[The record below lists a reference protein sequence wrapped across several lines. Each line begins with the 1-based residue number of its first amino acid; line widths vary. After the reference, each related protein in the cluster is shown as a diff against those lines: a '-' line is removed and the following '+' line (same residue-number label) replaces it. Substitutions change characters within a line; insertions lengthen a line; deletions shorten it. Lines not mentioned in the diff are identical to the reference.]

1 MVPGPGPTT
10 PTPPEHE
17 PLQGGRP
24 DAPSAIGWWGVRVSG
39 ASSRPFPAVRHHGRV
54 TDRADLPAP
63 TDPGTAPAGALLT
76 VTGPDRPGVTAALF
90 AALDQV
96 ELEQA
101 GVGPVE
107 VLDVEQVVVH
117 GQLVLG
123 VMVRGGTAE
132 HTGSLADLLGPTAA
146 DVAARTGMQVTVE
159 PTAPTAA
166 PTAAPQERTVRHHVI
181 VLGQPV
187 PPAAVAGAA
196 QAIAGVG
203 GNIEAIRRLSD
214 YPVTSFEL
222 TVSGAGSTELRTA
235 LGTVAAATGT
245 DVAVEQTGLA
255 RRSKRLI
262 VLDVDSTLV
271 RGEVIDELA
280 ARAGRA
286 AEVARIT
293 AAAMNGELDF
303 EESLRARVAVLAG
316 LPVGVLDEVREHL
329 VLTPG
334 ARTLI
339 RTLQR
344 LGFRCG
350 IVSGG
355 FTQITD
361 PLAAELGL
369 DFAAANT
376 LEVAD
381 GRLTGGLVGE
391 VVDRAGKARALARF
405 AGEYG
410 IPLEQTVAVGD
421 GANDLDMLNAAGLG
435 IAFNA
440 KPMVREQA
448 HAALNQPYLDAVLQ
462 VLGFTRDDVLDATP
476 TSS

>member
-1 MVPGPGPTT
+1 VPVRHDDGVPLD
-10 PTPPEHE
+10 PTPPSPEVPE
-17 PLQGGRP
+17 
-24 DAPSAIGWWGVRVSG
+24 
-39 ASSRPFPAVRHHGRV
+39 AV
-54 TDRADLPAP
+54 
-63 TDPGTAPAGALLT
+63 TARALLT
-76 VTGPDRPGVTAALF
+76 VSGADRPGVTARLF
-90 AALDQV
+90 AALSGG
-96 ELEQA
+96 A
-101 GVGPVE
+101 PAVE

-123 VMVRGGTAE
+123 VVVGVLPQDGVPAAGGDAL
-132 HTGSLADLLGPTAA
+132 LAHLGRLATEVAA
-146 DVAARTGMQVTVE
+146 DVGLRVDVE
-159 PTAPTAA
+159 PATAA
-166 PTAAPQERTVRHHVI
+166 PASVAAGRPHHVI
-181 VLGQPV
+181 LLGRPV
-187 PPAAVAGAA
+187 APEAVAGAA
-196 QAIAGVG
+196 QGIAAVG
-203 GNIEAIRRLSD
+203 GNIDAIRRLSD

-222 TVSGAGSTELRTA
+222 TVSGAEATALRTELA
-235 LGTVAAATGT
+235 SVAAATGT
-245 DVAVEQTGLA
+245 DIAVERVGLA
-255 RRSKRLI
+255 RRNKRLI

-303 EESLRARVAVLAG
+303 AESLRARVAVLAG
-316 LPVGVLDEVREHL
+316 LPVEVLDEVREHL

-361 PLAAELGL
+361 PLAESLDL

-376 LEVAD
+376 LEVVD

-391 VVDRAGKARALARF
+391 IVDRPGKARALARF
-405 AGEYG
+405 AAEHG
-410 IPLEQTVAVGD
+410 IPLDQTVAVGD
-421 GANDLDMLNAAGLG
+421 GANDLDMLNTAGLG

-440 KPMVREQA
+440 KPFVREQA
-448 HAALNQPYLDAVLQ
+448 HTALNQPYLDAVLQ
-462 VLGFTRDDVLDATP
+462 VLGFTRDEVLDAT
-476 TSS
+476 

>member
-1 MVPGPGPTT
+1 MALLD
-10 PTPPEHE
+10 PTP
-17 PLQGGRP
+17 RT
-24 DAPSAIGWWGVRVSG
+24 PSA
-39 ASSRPFPAVRHHGRV
+39 P
-54 TDRADLPAP
+54 LPQSP
-63 TDPGTAPAGALLT
+63 RALLT
-76 VTGPDRPGVTAALF
+76 VTGADRPGVTAQLFSAL
-90 AALDQV
+90 AAAGDDV
-96 ELEQA
+96 PALE
-101 GVGPVE
+101 VV
-107 VLDVEQVVVH
+107 DVEQVVVH
-117 GQLVLG
+117 GHLVLG
-123 VMVRGGTAE
+123 VVVAGLPDADGRAREEAVFLARLGRLAAEVAEKTGVR
-132 HTGSLADLLGPTAA
+132 
-146 DVAARTGMQVTVE
+146 VE
-159 PTAPTAA
+159 VESASDGEPEPAPSGR
-166 PTAAPQERTVRHHVI
+166 PHHVI
-181 VLGQPV
+181 VLGRPV
-187 PPAAVAGAA
+187 PPSAVAGVAT
-196 QAIAGVG
+196 AIAGIG
-203 GNIEAIRRLSD
+203 GNIDAIRRLSD
-214 YPVTSFEL
+214 YPVTSFEF
-222 TVSGAGSTELRTA
+222 TVSGAESTVLRTELA
-235 LGTVAAATGT
+235 SVSAATGI
-245 DVAVEQTGLA
+245 DIAVEQVGLA

-303 EESLRARVAVLAG
+303 AESLRARVAVLAG
-316 LPVGVLDEVREHL
+316 LPVEVLDEVRETL

-361 PLAAELGL
+361 PLAERLGL

-376 LEVAD
+376 LEVAG

-391 VVDRAGKARALARF
+391 IVDRAGKARALARF
-405 AGEYG
+405 ADRYG

-440 KPMVREQA
+440 KPVVREQA
-448 HAALNQPYLDAVLQ
+448 HTALNLPYLDAVLQ
-462 VLGFTRDDVLDATP
+462 VLGFTRDEVLEASP
-476 TSS
+476 PARP

>member
-1 MVPGPGPTT
+1 MTDAARPALIDPLLGP
-10 PTPPEHE
+10 
-17 PLQGGRP
+17 
-24 DAPSAIGWWGVRVSG
+24 
-39 ASSRPFPAVRHHGRV
+39 AS
-54 TDRADLPAP
+54 
-63 TDPGTAPAGALLT
+63 AGALLT
-76 VTGPDRPGVTAALF
+76 VTGADRPGVTARLF
-90 AALDQV
+90 AAL
-96 ELEQA
+96 ESAA
-101 GVGPVE
+101 GGPVE
-107 VLDVEQVVVH
+107 VVDVEQVIVH

-123 VMVRGGTAE
+123 VVVRGAAP
-132 HTGSLADLLGPTAA
+132 TGASTLADRLEPIAA
-146 DVAARTGMQVTVE
+146 DVAERTGMQVTVE
-159 PTAPTAA
+159 PTAEAA
-166 PTAAPQERTVRHHVI
+166 VEVVAPSERTVRHQVI
-181 VLGQPV
+181 VLGRPV

-235 LGTVAAATGT
+235 LATVAAKTGT
-245 DVAVEQTGLA
+245 DVAVEQAGLA

-303 EESLRARVAVLAG
+303 EQSLRARVAVLAG
-316 LPVGVLDEVREHL
+316 LPVSVLDEVREHL

-361 PLAAELGL
+361 PLAAALGL

-405 AGEYG
+405 AAEHG

-440 KPMVREQA
+440 KPIVREQA

-462 VLGFTRDDVLDATP
+462 VLGFTRDEVLDAAP
-476 TSS
+476 

>member
-1 MVPGPGPTT
+1 VTA
-10 PTPPEHE
+10 
-17 PLQGGRP
+17 PLQGPAASFRGVGGSGVLLRHDGRVLDP
-24 DAPSAIGWWGVRVSG
+24 TPRLPRTSAALAPQAVLTVSG
-39 ASSRPFPAVRHHGRV
+39 V
-54 TDRADLPAP
+54 
-63 TDPGTAPAGALLT
+63 
-76 VTGPDRPGVTAALF
+76 DRPGVTARLF
-90 AALDQV
+90 AALAD
-96 ELEQA
+96 
-101 GVGPVE
+101 GGPALE

-117 GQLVLG
+117 GHLVLG
-123 VMVRGGTAE
+123 VVVGAPPDGADEGTLLE
-132 HTGSLADLLGPTAA
+132 HLTRLAA
-146 DVAARTGMQVTVE
+146 DVSADTGLSVE
-159 PTAPTAA
+159 VESATGSEPVAA
-166 PTAAPQERTVRHHVI
+166 PAGRPHHVI
-181 VLGQPV
+181 VLGRPV
-187 PPAAVAGAA
+187 PPDAVAGAA
-196 QAIAGVG
+196 HAIAGIG
-203 GNIEAIRRLSD
+203 GNIDAIRRLSD

-222 TVSGAGSTELRTA
+222 TVSGAEATALRTA
-235 LGTVAAATGT
+235 LASVASSTGA
-245 DVAVEQTGLA
+245 DIAVEQAGLA

-303 EESLRARVAVLAG
+303 AESLRARVGVLAG
-316 LPVGVLDEVREHL
+316 LPVEVLDEVREAL

-361 PLAAELGL
+361 PLAEALGL

-376 LEVAD
+376 LEVVD

-391 VVDRAGKARALARF
+391 IVDRPGKARALARF
-405 AGEYG
+405 ADQYG

-421 GANDLDMLNAAGLG
+421 GANDLDMLNTAGLG

-440 KPMVREQA
+440 KPFVREQA
-448 HAALNQPYLDAVLQ
+448 HTALNQPYLDAVLQ
-462 VLGFTRDDVLDATP
+462 VLGFTRDEVLDAVP
-476 TSS
+476 ADASPAG

>member
-1 MVPGPGPTT
+1 MAAVP
-10 PTPPEHE
+10 
-17 PLQGGRP
+17 L
-24 DAPSAIGWWGVRVSG
+24 D
-39 ASSRPFPAVRHHGRV
+39 
-54 TDRADLPAP
+54 PAP
-63 TDPGTAPAGALLT
+63 RTRPQAAPDGPRAVLT
-76 VTGPDRPGVTAALF
+76 VTGADRPGVTARLFGAL
-90 AALDQV
+90 ASGDQG
-96 ELEQA
+96 LP
-101 GVGPVE
+101 PVE
-107 VLDVEQVVVH
+107 VVDVEQVVVH

-123 VMVRGGTAE
+123 VVIGARPADGAVDEAGFLACLGRLATEVARATGLRVAVETASDRGAGSTP
-132 HTGSLADLLGPTAA
+132 TGRP
-146 DVAARTGMQVTVE
+146 
-159 PTAPTAA
+159 
-166 PTAAPQERTVRHHVI
+166 HHVI
-181 VLGQPV
+181 LLGRPV
-187 PPAAVAGAA
+187 PPSAVAGAA
-196 QAIAGVG
+196 TAIAGVG
-203 GNIEAIRRLSD
+203 GNIDAIRRLSD
-214 YPVTSFEL
+214 HPVTSLEL
-222 TVSGAGSTELRTA
+222 TVSGAGATELRTA
-235 LGTVAAATGT
+235 LAAVAAATGA
-245 DVAVEQTGLA
+245 DIAVEQAGLA

-303 EESLRARVAVLAG
+303 AESLRARVSTLAG
-316 LPVGVLDEVREHL
+316 LPVEVLDEVREHL
-329 VLTPG
+329 ELTPG

-355 FTQITD
+355 FSQITD
-361 PLAAELGL
+361 PLAAALGL

-391 VVDRAGKARALARF
+391 IVDRAGKARALARF
-405 AGEYG
+405 AAEHG

-440 KPMVREQA
+440 KPVVREQA
-448 HAALNQPYLDAVLQ
+448 HTALNQPYLDAVLQ
-462 VLGFTRDDVLDATP
+462 VLGFTRDEVMDAL
-476 TSS
+476 

>member
-1 MVPGPGPTT
+1 M
-10 PTPPEHE
+10 
-17 PLQGGRP
+17 
-24 DAPSAIGWWGVRVSG
+24 
-39 ASSRPFPAVRHHGRV
+39 RHHGRV
-54 TDRADLPAP
+54 PLDPTPRPPAVPDARTARAV
-63 TDPGTAPAGALLT
+63 LT
-76 VTGPDRPGVTAALF
+76 VTGADRPGVTARLFSAL
-90 AALDQV
+90 AETADGRPAV
-96 ELEQA
+96 EI
-101 GVGPVE
+101 
-107 VLDVEQVVVH
+107 LDVEQVVVH
-117 GQLVLG
+117 GHLVLG
-123 VMVRGGTAE
+123 VVVGALPVDGGDVGEEAL
-132 HTGSLADLLGPTAA
+132 LAHLGRLAS
-146 DVAARTGMQVTVE
+146 DVARATGISVAVE
-159 PTAPTAA
+159 SATGEADSTDPAGRP
-166 PTAAPQERTVRHHVI
+166 HHVI
-181 VLGQPV
+181 VLGRPV
-187 PPAAVAGAA
+187 PPDAVAGAA
-196 QAIAGVG
+196 RAIAAIG
-203 GNIEAIRRLSD
+203 GNIDAIRRLSD

-222 TVSGAGSTELRTA
+222 TVSGAEATALRTELA
-235 LGTVAAATGT
+235 TVASATGA
-245 DVAVEQTGLA
+245 DIAVEQVGLA

-303 EESLRARVAVLAG
+303 AESLRARVAALAG
-316 LPVGVLDEVREHL
+316 LPVEVLDEVREHL

-361 PLAAELGL
+361 RLAETLGL

-381 GRLTGGLVGE
+381 GKLTGGLVGDI
-391 VVDRAGKARALARF
+391 VDRAGKARALARF
-405 AGEYG
+405 AAEYG

-421 GANDLDMLNAAGLG
+421 GANDLDMLNTAGLG

-440 KPMVREQA
+440 KPFVREQA
-448 HAALNQPYLDAVLQ
+448 HTALNQPYLDAVLQ
-462 VLGFTRDDVLDATP
+462 VLGFTRDEVLDAVP
-476 TSS
+476 

>member
-1 MVPGPGPTT
+1 VRHDDGVPLD
-10 PTPPEHE
+10 PTP
-17 PLQGGRP
+17 RP
-24 DAPSAIGWWGVRVSG
+24 PSATTVPAPRAVLTVSG
-39 ASSRPFPAVRHHGRV
+39 V
-54 TDRADLPAP
+54 
-63 TDPGTAPAGALLT
+63 
-76 VTGPDRPGVTAALF
+76 DRPGVTARLFSAL
-90 AALDQV
+90 AD
-96 ELEQA
+96 
-101 GVGPVE
+101 GVPAVE

-117 GQLVLG
+117 GHLVLG
-123 VMVRGGTAE
+123 VVVGAIAVDGQPPADE
-132 HTGSLADLLGPTAA
+132 GALLARLGRLAA
-146 DVAARTGMQVTVE
+146 DVAAAVGMTVE
-159 PTAPTAA
+159 VESASDAEPVAVPAGR
-166 PTAAPQERTVRHHVI
+166 PHHVI
-181 VLGQPV
+181 VLGRPV
-187 PPAAVAGAA
+187 PPDAVAGAA
-196 QAIAGVG
+196 HAIAGIG
-203 GNIEAIRRLSD
+203 GNIDAIRRLSD

-222 TVSGAGSTELRTA
+222 TVSGAEATALRTA
-235 LGTVAAATGT
+235 LASVATTTGA
-245 DVAVEQTGLA
+245 DIAVEQVGLA

-303 EESLRARVAVLAG
+303 AESLRARVGVLAG
-316 LPVGVLDEVREHL
+316 LPVEVLDEVREAL

-361 PLAAELGL
+361 PLAEALGL

-376 LEVAD
+376 LEVVD
-381 GRLTGGLVGE
+381 GKLTGGLVGE
-391 VVDRAGKARALARF
+391 IVDRPGKARALARF
-405 AGEYG
+405 AAQYG

-421 GANDLDMLNAAGLG
+421 GANDLDMLNTAGLG

-440 KPMVREQA
+440 KPFVREQA
-448 HAALNQPYLDAVLQ
+448 HTALNQPYLDAVLQ
-462 VLGFTRDDVLDATP
+462 VLGFTRDEVLEGSA
-476 TSS
+476 

>member
-1 MVPGPGPTT
+1 
-10 PTPPEHE
+10 
-17 PLQGGRP
+17 
-24 DAPSAIGWWGVRVSG
+24 
-39 ASSRPFPAVRHHGRV
+39 
-54 TDRADLPAP
+54 
-63 TDPGTAPAGALLT
+63 
-76 VTGPDRPGVTAALF
+76 
-90 AALDQV
+90 
-96 ELEQA
+96 
-101 GVGPVE
+101 
-107 VLDVEQVVVH
+107 
-117 GQLVLG
+117 
-123 VMVRGGTAE
+123 
-132 HTGSLADLLGPTAA
+132 
-146 DVAARTGMQVTVE
+146 
-159 PTAPTAA
+159 
-166 PTAAPQERTVRHHVI
+166 VI
-181 VLGQPV
+181 VLGRPV
-187 PPAAVAGAA
+187 PPDTVAGAA
-196 QAIAGVG
+196 RAIAGIG
-203 GNIEAIRRLSD
+203 GNIDAIRRLSD

-222 TVSGAGSTELRTA
+222 TVSGADAQALRTA
-235 LGTVAAATGT
+235 LNSVAAATGA
-245 DVAVEQTGLA
+245 DIAVEQVGLA
-255 RRSKRLI
+255 RRNKRLI

-303 EESLRARVAVLAG
+303 EESLRARVATLAG
-316 LPVGVLDEVREHL
+316 LPVEVLDEVRETL
-329 VLTPG
+329 ELTPG

-361 PLAAELGL
+361 PLAGALGL

-381 GRLTGGLVGE
+381 GQLTGGLVGE
-391 VVDRAGKARALARF
+391 IVDRPGKARALVRF
-405 AGEYG
+405 ADEYG

-421 GANDLDMLNAAGLG
+421 GANDLDMLNTAGLG

-440 KPMVREQA
+440 KPVVREQA

-462 VLGFTRDDVLDATP
+462 VLGFTRDEVLDAIP
-476 TSS
+476 GRR

>member
-1 MVPGPGPTT
+1 LDSTPRVPPTST
-10 PTPPEHE
+10 ALVPQAVLT
-17 PLQGGRP
+17 
-24 DAPSAIGWWGVRVSG
+24 VSG
-39 ASSRPFPAVRHHGRV
+39 V
-54 TDRADLPAP
+54 
-63 TDPGTAPAGALLT
+63 
-76 VTGPDRPGVTAALF
+76 DRPGVTARLF
-90 AALDQV
+90 AALADSSDG
-96 ELEQA
+96 A
-101 GVGPVE
+101 PAVE

-117 GQLVLG
+117 GHLVLG
-123 VMVRGGTAE
+123 VVVGALTGGDAPPTDEGALLA
-132 HTGSLADLLGPTAA
+132 HLGRLADV
-146 DVAARTGMQVTVE
+146 VAAATGMSVQVE
-159 PTAPTAA
+159 SAA
-166 PTAAPQERTVRHHVI
+166 SPGPIAVPAGRPHHVI
-181 VLGQPV
+181 VLGRPV
-187 PPAAVAGAA
+187 PPDAVAGAA
-196 QAIAGVG
+196 HAIAGIG
-203 GNIEAIRRLSD
+203 GNIDAIRRLSD
-214 YPVTSFEL
+214 YPVTSFEF
-222 TVSGAGSTELRTA
+222 TVSGAEATALRTA
-235 LGTVAAATGT
+235 LASVAATTGA
-245 DVAVEQTGLA
+245 DIAVEQVGLA

-303 EESLRARVAVLAG
+303 AESLRARVGVLAG
-316 LPVGVLDEVREHL
+316 LPVEVLDEVREAL

-361 PLAAELGL
+361 PLAEALGL

-376 LEVAD
+376 LEVVD
-381 GRLTGGLVGE
+381 GKLTGGLVGE
-391 VVDRAGKARALARF
+391 IVDRPGKARALARF
-405 AGEYG
+405 AAQYG

-421 GANDLDMLNAAGLG
+421 GANDLDMLNTAGLG

-440 KPMVREQA
+440 KPFVREQA
-448 HAALNQPYLDAVLQ
+448 HTALNQPYLDAVLQ
-462 VLGFTRDDVLDATP
+462 VLGFTRDEVLDAVP
-476 TSS
+476 DAPQGPSWP

>member
-1 MVPGPGPTT
+1 MA
-10 PTPPEHE
+10 
-17 PLQGGRP
+17 R
-24 DAPSAIGWWGVRVSG
+24 
-39 ASSRPFPAVRHHGRV
+39 
-54 TDRADLPAP
+54 
-63 TDPGTAPAGALLT
+63 
-76 VTGPDRPGVTAALF
+76 
-90 AALDQV
+90 
-96 ELEQA
+96 
-101 GVGPVE
+101 
-107 VLDVEQVVVH
+107 
-117 GQLVLG
+117 
-123 VMVRGGTAE
+123 
-132 HTGSLADLLGPTAA
+132 
-146 DVAARTGMQVTVE
+146 AAR
-159 PTAPTAA
+159 A
-166 PTAAPQERTVRHHVI
+166 I
-181 VLGQPV
+181 
-187 PPAAVAGAA
+187 AA
-196 QAIAGVG
+196 QG
-203 GNIEAIRRLSD
+203 GNIDAIRRLSD

-235 LGTVAAATGT
+235 LATVAAKTGS
-245 DVAVEQTGLA
+245 DVAVEQAGFA

-303 EESLRARVAVLAG
+303 EQSLRARVAVLAG
-316 LPVGVLDEVREHL
+316 LPVSVLDEVREHL

-361 PLAAELGL
+361 PLAESLGL

-405 AGEYG
+405 AAEHG

-421 GANDLDMLNAAGLG
+421 GANDLDMLAAAGLG

-440 KPMVREQA
+440 KPVVRE
-448 HAALNQPYLDAVLQ
+448 AAAAAISVPFLDAVLFL
-462 VLGFTRDDVLDATP
+462 LGIPREEVEAADAEG
-476 TSS
+476 

>member
-1 MVPGPGPTT
+1 MP
-10 PTPPEHE
+10 
-17 PLQGGRP
+17 R
-24 DAPSAIGWWGVRVSG
+24 
-39 ASSRPFPAVRHHGRV
+39 
-54 TDRADLPAP
+54 
-63 TDPGTAPAGALLT
+63 ALLT
-76 VTGPDRPGVTAALF
+76 VTGTDRPGVTARLF
-90 AALDQV
+90 GTLA
-96 ELEQA
+96 EQA
-101 GVGPVE
+101 AVE
-107 VLDVEQVVVH
+107 VVDVEQVVVH
-117 GQLVLG
+117 GHLVLG
-123 VMVRGGTAE
+123 VVVAATDGGAPPESEDALLARLAT
-132 HTGSLADLLGPTAA
+132 LAD
-146 DVAARTGMQVTVE
+146 DVAQATGVRVRVE
-159 PTAPTAA
+159 SASGPEPR
-166 PTAAPQERTVRHHVI
+166 PERPGPAHHVI
-181 VLGQPV
+181 LLGRPV
-187 PPAAVAGAA
+187 TPDSVAGAA
-196 QAIAGVG
+196 RAIAAVG
-203 GNIEAIRRLSD
+203 GNIDAIRRLSD
-214 YPVTSFEL
+214 YPVTSLEL
-222 TVSGAGSTELRTA
+222 TVSGAAATA
-235 LGTVAAATGT
+235 LRSGLGAVAAETGT
-245 DVAVEQTGLA
+245 DIAVEQAGLA

-303 EESLRARVAVLAG
+303 AESLRARVAALAG
-316 LPVGVLDEVREHL
+316 LPVEVLDEVREAL

-361 PLAAELGL
+361 PLAAALGL

-391 VVDRAGKARALARF
+391 IVDRAGKAKALARF
-405 AGEYG
+405 AAEHG

-421 GANDLDMLNAAGLG
+421 GANDLDMLGAAGLG

-440 KPMVREQA
+440 KPVVREQA

-462 VLGFTRDDVLDATP
+462 VLGFTREEVMEGAGR
-476 TSS
+476 

>member
-1 MVPGPGPTT
+1 VTHPAPALTVPP
-10 PTPPEHE
+10 
-17 PLQGGRP
+17 GRP
-24 DAPSAIGWWGVRVSG
+24 A
-39 ASSRPFPAVRHHGRV
+39 GR
-54 TDRADLPAP
+54 AAHSF
-63 TDPGTAPAGALLT
+63 LLT
-76 VTGPDRPGVTAALF
+76 VSGPDHPGVTAALF
-90 AALDQV
+90 TALQGTGAA
-96 ELEQA
+96 
-101 GVGPVE
+101 PVE
-107 VLDVEQVVVH
+107 VVDVEQVVVH
-117 GQLVLG
+117 GQLALG
-123 VMVRGGTAE
+123 VVVRAEGTTD
-132 HTGSLADLLGPTAA
+132 TGSLLEQLSVLAGEVSTA
-146 DVAARTGMQVTVE
+146 TGMQVKVE
-159 PTAPTAA
+159 TSPTGSGDDPR
-166 PTAAPQERTVRHHVI
+166 PGRPHHVI
-181 VLGQPV
+181 VLGRPM

-196 QAIAGVG
+196 RAIAGVG
-203 GNIEAIRRLSD
+203 GNIDAIRRLSD

-222 TVSGAGSTELRTA
+222 TVSGAGATELRTA
-235 LGTVAAATGT
+235 LATVAAETGT
-245 DVAVEQTGLA
+245 DVAVEQVGLA

-303 EESLRARVAVLAG
+303 EESLRARVAALAG

-361 PLAAELGL
+361 PLAAALGL

-381 GRLTGGLVGE
+381 GKLTGGLVGE

-405 AGEYG
+405 AAEHG

-448 HAALNQPYLDAVLQ
+448 DAALNQPYLDAVLQ
-462 VLGFTRDDVLDATP
+462 VLGFTRDDVLDAAP
-476 TSS
+476 TLPPG

>member
-1 MVPGPGPTT
+1 VLT
-10 PTPPEHE
+10 
-17 PLQGGRP
+17 
-24 DAPSAIGWWGVRVSG
+24 VSG
-39 ASSRPFPAVRHHGRV
+39 V
-54 TDRADLPAP
+54 
-63 TDPGTAPAGALLT
+63 
-76 VTGPDRPGVTAALF
+76 DRPGVTARLFSAL
-90 AALDQV
+90 AESSSGAP
-96 ELEQA
+96 A
-101 GVGPVE
+101 VE

-117 GQLVLG
+117 GHLVLG
-123 VMVRGGTAE
+123 VVVGSRGVGETPPADE
-132 HTGSLADLLGPTAA
+132 RALLAHLERLAA
-146 DVAARTGMQVTVE
+146 DVAAAVGLDVAVE
-159 PTAPTAA
+159 SASADEPVVPAPGR
-166 PTAAPQERTVRHHVI
+166 PHHVI

-187 PPAAVAGAA
+187 SPDAVAGAA
-196 QAIAGVG
+196 RAIAGIG
-203 GNIEAIRRLSD
+203 GNIDAIRRLSD

-222 TVSGAGSTELRTA
+222 TVSGAEATALRTA
-235 LGTVAAATGT
+235 LASVAATTGA
-245 DVAVEQTGLA
+245 DIAVEQVGLA

-303 EESLRARVAVLAG
+303 AESLRARVGALAG
-316 LPVGVLDEVREHL
+316 LPVEVLDEVREAL

-339 RTLQR
+339 RTLQK

-361 PLAAELGL
+361 PLAETLGL

-381 GRLTGGLVGE
+381 GKLTGGLVGE
-391 VVDRAGKARALARF
+391 IVDRPGKARALRRF
-405 AGEYG
+405 ADQYG

-421 GANDLDMLNAAGLG
+421 GANDLDMLNTAGLG

-440 KPMVREQA
+440 KPFVREQA
-448 HAALNQPYLDAVLQ
+448 HTALNQPYLDSVLQ
-462 VLGFTRDDVLDATP
+462 VLGFTRDEVAEAV
-476 TSS
+476 

>member
-1 MVPGPGPTT
+1 MT
-10 PTPPEHE
+10 
-17 PLQGGRP
+17 
-24 DAPSAIGWWGVRVSG
+24 
-39 ASSRPFPAVRHHGRV
+39 SR
-54 TDRADLPAP
+54 
-63 TDPGTAPAGALLT
+63 ALLT
-76 VTGPDRPGVTAALF
+76 VTGVDRPGVTARLF
-90 AALDQV
+90 AALA
-96 ELEQA
+96 E
-101 GVGPVE
+101 VGGDLVPVE
-107 VLDVEQVVVH
+107 VVDVEQVVVH

-123 VMVRGGTAE
+123 VVVGTRPAE
-132 HTGSLADLLGPTAA
+132 GSRPGEEARFLAALGRLAA
-146 DVAARTGMQVTVE
+146 EVGRASGVQVQVE
-159 PTAPTAA
+159 SVCDAGRDAA
-166 PTAAPQERTVRHHVI
+166 PAGRSHHVI
-181 VLGQPV
+181 VLGRPV
-187 PPAAVAGAA
+187 PPEAVAGAA
-196 QAIAGVG
+196 AAIAGIG
-203 GNIEAIRRLSD
+203 GNIDAIRRLSD

-222 TVSGAGSTELRTA
+222 TVSGAEATGLRSA
-235 LGTVAAATGT
+235 LASVAATTGA
-245 DVAVEQTGLA
+245 DIAVEQVGLT

-303 EESLRARVAVLAG
+303 AESLRARVAALAG
-316 LPVGVLDEVREHL
+316 LPVEVLDEVREHL

-339 RTLQR
+339 RTLKR

-361 PLAAELGL
+361 PLAEQLGL

-391 VVDRAGKARALARF
+391 IVDRAGKAHALVRF
-405 AGEYG
+405 AEQHG

-421 GANDLDMLNAAGLG
+421 GANDLDMLGLAGLG

-440 KPMVREQA
+440 KPYVREQA
-448 HAALNQPYLDAVLQ
+448 HTALNQPYLDAVLQ
-462 VLGFTRDDVLDATP
+462 VLGFTREEVLDAVP
-476 TSS
+476 TSSSR

>member
-1 MVPGPGPTT
+1 VP
-10 PTPPEHE
+10 EAA
-17 PLQGGRP
+17 R
-24 DAPSAIGWWGVRVSG
+24 
-39 ASSRPFPAVRHHGRV
+39 
-54 TDRADLPAP
+54 
-63 TDPGTAPAGALLT
+63 ALLT
-76 VTGPDRPGVTAALF
+76 VTGADRPGVTARLF
-90 AALDQV
+90 AALADP
-96 ELEQA
+96 
-101 GVGPVE
+101 GDGGPRVE
-107 VLDVEQVVVH
+107 VLDIEQVVVH
-117 GQLVLG
+117 GHLVLG
-123 VMVRGGTAE
+123 VVVGVIDGSGEQQLLARLGRVAE
-132 HTGSLADLLGPTAA
+132 EVSGAVGV
-146 DVAARTGMQVTVE
+146 DVAVESVSDGGSAPAATGR
-159 PTAPTAA
+159 P
-166 PTAAPQERTVRHHVI
+166 HHVI
-181 VLGQPV
+181 VLGRPM
-187 PPAAVAGAA
+187 PPDAVAGAA
-196 QAIAGVG
+196 QAIVAVG
-203 GNIEAIRRLSD
+203 GNIDAIRRLSD

-222 TVSGAGSTELRTA
+222 TVSGAGATALRTA
-235 LGTVAAATGT
+235 LASVAAETGA
-245 DVAVEQTGLA
+245 DIAVEQVGLA

-303 EESLRARVAVLAG
+303 AESLRARVGALAG
-316 LPVGVLDEVREHL
+316 LPVEVLDEVREAL

-361 PLAAELGL
+361 PLAETLGL

-381 GRLTGGLVGE
+381 GKLTGGLVGDI
-391 VVDRAGKARALARF
+391 VDRAGKARALARF
-405 AGEYG
+405 AAEYG

-421 GANDLDMLNAAGLG
+421 GANDLDMLNTAGLG

-440 KPMVREQA
+440 KPVVREQA
-448 HAALNQPYLDAVLQ
+448 HTALNQPYLDAVLQ
-462 VLGFTRDDVLDATP
+462 VLGFTREDVLEAGP
-476 TSS
+476 

>member
-1 MVPGPGPTT
+1 MPLDPTSRTTEVPGAA
-10 PTPPEHE
+10 
-17 PLQGGRP
+17 R
-24 DAPSAIGWWGVRVSG
+24 
-39 ASSRPFPAVRHHGRV
+39 
-54 TDRADLPAP
+54 
-63 TDPGTAPAGALLT
+63 ALLT
-76 VTGPDRPGVTAALF
+76 VSGADRPGVTARLF
-90 AALDQV
+90 AALA
-96 ELEQA
+96 EGA
-101 GVGPVE
+101 PAVE

-123 VMVRGGTAE
+123 VVVGVLPSEAAPAVGQDELLDHLRP
-132 HTGSLADLLGPTAA
+132 LAAAVAA
-146 DVAARTGMQVTVE
+146 DVGLRVDVE
-159 PTAPTAA
+159 PAAGPTSVPAGR
-166 PTAAPQERTVRHHVI
+166 PHHVI
-181 VLGQPV
+181 LLGRPV
-187 PPAAVAGAA
+187 TPDAVAGAA
-196 QAIAGVG
+196 RGIAAVG
-203 GNIEAIRRLSD
+203 GNIDAVRRLSD

-222 TVSGAGSTELRTA
+222 TVSGAEATALRTELA
-235 LGTVAAATGT
+235 SVAATTGT
-245 DVAVEQTGLA
+245 DIAVEQVGLA

-303 EESLRARVAVLAG
+303 AESLRKRVAVLAG
-316 LPVGVLDEVREHL
+316 LPVEVLDEVREAL

-361 PLAAELGL
+361 PLAESLGL

-376 LEVAD
+376 LEVVD

-391 VVDRAGKARALARF
+391 IVDRPGKARVLARV
-405 AGEYG
+405 AAEHG
-410 IPLEQTVAVGD
+410 IPLDQTVAVGD
-421 GANDLDMLNAAGLG
+421 GANDLDMLNTAGLG

-440 KPMVREQA
+440 KPFVREQA
-448 HAALNQPYLDAVLQ
+448 HTALNQPYLDAVLQ
-462 VLGFTRDDVLDATP
+462 VLGFTRDEVLDAG
-476 TSS
+476 

>member
-1 MVPGPGPTT
+1 MERPPSGPRPERARGGGKGVLSPLD
-10 PTPPEHE
+10 PTPR
-17 PLQGGRP
+17 PLA
-24 DAPSAIGWWGVRVSG
+24 APA
-39 ASSRPFPAVRHHGRV
+39 A
-54 TDRADLPAP
+54 LPAR
-63 TDPGTAPAGALLT
+63 ALLT
-76 VTGPDRPGVTAALF
+76 VSGADRPGVTARLFSAL
-90 AALDQV
+90 ADPADG
-96 ELEQA
+96 A
-101 GVGPVE
+101 PAVE

-117 GQLVLG
+117 GHLVLG
-123 VMVRGGTAE
+123 VVVAALDPGAE
-132 HTGSLADLLGPTAA
+132 EAALLKHLSGLAA
-146 DVAARTGMQVTVE
+146 DVAAATGVDVAVE
-159 PTAPTAA
+159 SASGPEPAPSATGR
-166 PTAAPQERTVRHHVI
+166 PHHVI
-181 VLGQPV
+181 VLGRPV
-187 PPAAVAGAA
+187 PPDAVAGAA
-196 QAIAGVG
+196 TAIAGIG
-203 GNIEAIRRLSD
+203 GNIDAIRRLSD

-222 TVSGAGSTELRTA
+222 TVSGAEATELRTA
-235 LGTVAAATGT
+235 LAAVAAATGA
-245 DVAVEQTGLA
+245 DIAVEQVGLA

-303 EESLRARVAVLAG
+303 AESLRARVAVLEG
-316 LPVGVLDEVREHL
+316 LPVEVLDEVREAL

-361 PLAAELGL
+361 PLAETLGL

-376 LEVAD
+376 LEVVD

-391 VVDRAGKARALARF
+391 IVDRPGKARALARF
-405 AGEYG
+405 AEQYG

-421 GANDLDMLNAAGLG
+421 GANDLDMLNTAGLG

-440 KPMVREQA
+440 KPFVREQA
-448 HAALNQPYLDAVLQ
+448 HTALNQPYLDAVLQ
-462 VLGFTRDDVLDATP
+462 VLGFTRDEVLDAVP
-476 TSS
+476 

>member
-1 MVPGPGPTT
+1 VALD
-10 PTPPEHE
+10 PTPRTPE
-17 PLQGGRP
+17 
-24 DAPSAIGWWGVRVSG
+24 
-39 ASSRPFPAVRHHGRV
+39 
-54 TDRADLPAP
+54 P
-63 TDPGTAPAGALLT
+63 TQVWSPRALLT
-76 VTGPDRPGVTAALF
+76 VTGEDRPGVTARLF
-90 AALDQV
+90 AALADD
-96 ELEQA
+96 
-101 GVGPVE
+101 GPDVE
-107 VLDVEQVVVH
+107 VVDVEQVVVH
-117 GQLVLG
+117 GHLVLG
-123 VMVRGGTAE
+123 VVVAALPPVAGETEDDAALVGRLKA
-132 HTGSLADLLGPTAA
+132 LADAVAA
-146 DVAARTGMQVTVE
+146 DTGMRVQVESATE
-159 PTAPTAA
+159 PASAPT
-166 PTAAPQERTVRHHVI
+166 PDGRPHHVI
-181 VLGQPV
+181 VLGRPV
-187 PPAAVAGAA
+187 PPDAVAGAA
-196 QAIAGVG
+196 RAVAAQG
-203 GNIEAIRRLSD
+203 GNIDAIRRLSD

-222 TVSGAGSTELRTA
+222 TVSGAGSTALRTA
-235 LGTVAAATGT
+235 LASVAAETGA
-245 DVAVEQTGLA
+245 DIAVEQVGLA

-303 EESLRARVAVLAG
+303 AESLRARVAALRG
-316 LPVGVLDEVREHL
+316 LPVEVLDEVREAL

-361 PLAAELGL
+361 PLAELLGL

-391 VVDRAGKARALARF
+391 IVDRAGKARALQRF
-405 AGEYG
+405 AAEHG
-410 IPLEQTVAVGD
+410 IPLDQTVAVGD

-440 KPMVREQA
+440 KPVVREQA
-448 HAALNQPYLDAVLQ
+448 DAALNLPYLDAVLQ
-462 VLGFTRDDVLDATP
+462 VLGFTRAEVLDAV
-476 TSS
+476 

>member
-1 MVPGPGPTT
+1 V
-10 PTPPEHE
+10 
-17 PLQGGRP
+17 
-24 DAPSAIGWWGVRVSG
+24 V
-39 ASSRPFPAVRHHGRV
+39 
-54 TDRADLPAP
+54 
-63 TDPGTAPAGALLT
+63 
-76 VTGPDRPGVTAALF
+76 
-90 AALDQV
+90 
-96 ELEQA
+96 
-101 GVGPVE
+101 
-107 VLDVEQVVVH
+107 DVEQVVVH
-117 GQLVLG
+117 GHLVLG
-123 VMVRGGTAE
+123 VVVGAVPTEPPVGEPAFLAALGR
-132 HTGSLADLLGPTAA
+132 LAD
-146 DVAARTGMQVTVE
+146 DVAAAAGVHVGVE
-159 PTAPTAA
+159 SASGPAPDGTR
-166 PTAAPQERTVRHHVI
+166 PGRPHHVI
-181 VLGQPV
+181 LLGRPV
-187 PPAAVAGAA
+187 PPSAVAGAA
-196 QAIAGVG
+196 TAIARVG
-203 GNIEAIRRLSD
+203 GNIDAIRRLSD
-214 YPVTSFEL
+214 HPVTSLEL
-222 TVSGAGSTELRTA
+222 TVSGAEATELRTA
-235 LGTVAAATGT
+235 LATVASTTGA
-245 DVAVEQTGLA
+245 DIAVEQVGLA

-303 EESLRARVAVLAG
+303 AQSLRARVATLAG
-316 LPVGVLDEVREHL
+316 LPVEVLDEVRERL
-329 VLTPG
+329 ELTPG

-355 FTQITD
+355 FTQVTD
-361 PLAAELGL
+361 PLAAALGL

-391 VVDRAGKARALARF
+391 IVDRAGKARALARF
-405 AGEYG
+405 AAEHG

-448 HAALNQPYLDAVLQ
+448 DAALNQPYLDAVLQ
-462 VLGFTRDDVLDATP
+462 VLGFTRDEVLDAM
-476 TSS
+476 

>member
-1 MVPGPGPTT
+1 
-10 PTPPEHE
+10 
-17 PLQGGRP
+17 
-24 DAPSAIGWWGVRVSG
+24 VS
-39 ASSRPFPAVRHHGRV
+39 H
-54 TDRADLPAP
+54 DPAP
-63 TDPGTAPAGALLT
+63 VPEAPRALLT
-76 VTGPDRPGVTAALF
+76 VSGADRPGLTAQLFSAL
-90 AALDQV
+90 
-96 ELEQA
+96 A
-101 GVGPVE
+101 GMADGGPAVE

-123 VMVRGGTAE
+123 VVVGI
-132 HTGSLADLLGPTAA
+132 LADDAVLPEAELLARLTRVA
-146 DVAARTGMQVTVE
+146 DEVAAATGVE
-159 PTAPTAA
+159 
-166 PTAAPQERTVRHHVI
+166 VRVDSASDPEPLPVPAGRPHHVI
-181 VLGQPV
+181 VLGRPV
-187 PPAAVAGAA
+187 PPDAVAGAA
-196 QAIAGVG
+196 RAIAGIG
-203 GNIEAIRRLSD
+203 GNIDAIRRLSD

-222 TVSGAGSTELRTA
+222 TVTGAEATALRTA
-235 LGTVAAATGT
+235 LASVAASTGA
-245 DVAVEQTGLA
+245 DIAVEQVGLI
-255 RRSKRLI
+255 RRGKRLI

-303 EESLRARVAVLAG
+303 AESLRARVGALAG
-316 LPVGVLDEVREHL
+316 LPVEVLDEVREAL

-361 PLAAELGL
+361 PLAEALGL

-381 GRLTGGLVGE
+381 GRLTGRLVGE
-391 VVDRAGKARALARF
+391 IVDRPGKARALQRF
-405 AGEYG
+405 AAEYG
-410 IPLEQTVAVGD
+410 IPLAQTVAVGD
-421 GANDLDMLNAAGLG
+421 GANDLDMLNTAGLG

-440 KPMVREQA
+440 KPFVRERA
-448 HAALNQPYLDAVLQ
+448 HTALNQPYLDAVLQ
-462 VLGFTRDDVLDATP
+462 VLGFTRDEILDAVP
-476 TSS
+476 

>member
-1 MVPGPGPTT
+1 VTDAARPAPIDPL
-10 PTPPEHE
+10 PTP
-17 PLQGGRP
+17 
-24 DAPSAIGWWGVRVSG
+24 
-39 ASSRPFPAVRHHGRV
+39 AS
-54 TDRADLPAP
+54 
-63 TDPGTAPAGALLT
+63 AGALLT
-76 VTGPDRPGVTAALF
+76 VTGADRPGVTATLF
-90 AALDQV
+90 AAL
-96 ELEQA
+96 ESAA
-101 GVGPVE
+101 GAPVE
-107 VLDVEQVVVH
+107 VVDVEQVIVH

-123 VMVRGGTAE
+123 VVVRGAPPSGA
-132 HTGSLADLLGPTAA
+132 GSLADRLGPVAA
-146 DVAARTGMQVTVE
+146 DVAERTGMQVTVE
-159 PTAPTAA
+159 PTAEAA
-166 PTAAPQERTVRHHVI
+166 VAVDAPPQRTVRHQVI
-181 VLGQPV
+181 VLGRPV

-235 LGTVAAATGT
+235 LATVAAKTGT
-245 DVAVEQTGLA
+245 DVAVEQAGLA

-303 EESLRARVAVLAG
+303 EQSLRARVAVLAG

-361 PLAAELGL
+361 PLAAALGL

-405 AGEYG
+405 AAEHG

-440 KPMVREQA
+440 KPFVREQA

-462 VLGFTRDDVLDATP
+462 VLGFTRDEVLDATP
-476 TSS
+476 

>member
-1 MVPGPGPTT
+1 VRHDDAVPLDSTT
-10 PTPPEHE
+10 S
-17 PLQGGRP
+17 L
-24 DAPSAIGWWGVRVSG
+24 PSAREP
-39 ASSRPFPAVRHHGRV
+39 ASAR
-54 TDRADLPAP
+54 
-63 TDPGTAPAGALLT
+63 ALLT
-76 VTGPDRPGVTAALF
+76 VTGADRPGVTARLF
-90 AALDQV
+90 AGLSGIEGLA
-96 ELEQA
+96 
-101 GVGPVE
+101 VE

-117 GQLVLG
+117 GHLVLG
-123 VMVRGGTAE
+123 VVVGAIVDDRTPVDEAQ
-132 HTGSLADLLGPTAA
+132 LLGHLRAVA
-146 DVAARTGMQVTVE
+146 GDVENATGVRVAVE
-159 PTAPTAA
+159 SASDPGAPA
-166 PTAAPQERTVRHHVI
+166 PAGRPHHVI
-181 VLGQPV
+181 LLGRPV
-187 PPAAVAGAA
+187 PPEAVAGAA
-196 QAIAGVG
+196 RAVAEVG
-203 GNIEAIRRLSD
+203 GNIDAIRRLSD

-222 TVSGAGSTELRTA
+222 TVSGAEATELRTA
-235 LGTVAAATGT
+235 LASVAATTGA
-245 DVAVEQTGLA
+245 DIAVEQVGVA

-316 LPVGVLDEVREHL
+316 LPEEVLDEVREHL

-361 PLAAELGL
+361 PLAESLGL

-376 LEVAD
+376 LEVVD
-381 GRLTGGLVGE
+381 GELTGGLVGE
-391 VVDRAGKARALARF
+391 IVDRPGKARALIRF
-405 AGEYG
+405 AGQYG
-410 IPLEQTVAVGD
+410 IPLDQTVAVGD
-421 GANDLDMLNAAGLG
+421 GANDLDMLNTAGLG

-440 KPMVREQA
+440 KPFVREQA
-448 HAALNQPYLDAVLQ
+448 HTALNQPYLDAVLQ
-462 VLGFTRDDVLDATP
+462 VLGFTRDEVIDAV
-476 TSS
+476 

>member
-1 MVPGPGPTT
+1 VGHDDRVPLDPSPRA
-10 PTPPEHE
+10 H
-17 PLQGGRP
+17 
-24 DAPSAIGWWGVRVSG
+24 APSTA
-39 ASSRPFPAVRHHGRV
+39 PAVRG
-54 TDRADLPAP
+54 
-63 TDPGTAPAGALLT
+63 LLT
-76 VTGPDRPGVTAALF
+76 VTGEDRPGVTARLF
-90 AALDQV
+90 AALADG
-96 ELEQA
+96 EP
-101 GVGPVE
+101 GIE

-117 GQLVLG
+117 GHLVLG
-123 VMVRGGTAE
+123 VVVGVTAGAVTAGAVTAGAVTAGAV
-132 HTGSLADLLGPTAA
+132 TGVTADSGVPRLDESVLLGRLKRVADVVAA
-146 DVAARTGMQVTVE
+146 DTGMRVQVE
-159 PTAPTAA
+159 AASAPPSVSAKA
-166 PTAAPQERTVRHHVI
+166 GRPHHV
-181 VLGQPV
+181 VLLGRPI
-187 PPAAVAGAA
+187 PPRAVAGAA
-196 QAIAGVG
+196 RAVAALD
-203 GNIEAIRRLSD
+203 GNIDAIRRLSD

-222 TVSGAGSTELRTA
+222 TVSGAESTALRTA
-235 LGTVAAATGT
+235 LASVATETGA
-245 DVAVEQTGLA
+245 DIAVEQVGLA

-303 EESLRARVAVLAG
+303 AESLRARVAVLAG
-316 LPVGVLDEVREHL
+316 LPVEVLDEVREAL

-361 PLAAELGL
+361 PLAELLGL

-381 GRLTGGLVGE
+381 GTLTGGLVGE
-391 VVDRAGKARALARF
+391 IVDRAGKARALARF
-405 AGEYG
+405 AAEYG

-421 GANDLDMLNAAGLG
+421 GANDLDMLNTAGLG

-440 KPMVREQA
+440 KPVVREQA
-448 HAALNQPYLDAVLQ
+448 HTALNLPYLDAVLQ
-462 VLGFTRDDVLDATP
+462 VLGFTRDEVLDAKP
-476 TSS
+476 

>member
-1 MVPGPGPTT
+1 A
-10 PTPPEHE
+10 
-17 PLQGGRP
+17 
-24 DAPSAIGWWGVRVSG
+24 D
-39 ASSRPFPAVRHHGRV
+39 SSDG
-54 TDRADLPAP
+54 
-63 TDPGTAPAGALLT
+63 APA
-76 VTGPDRPGVTAALF
+76 
-90 AALDQV
+90 
-96 ELEQA
+96 
-101 GVGPVE
+101 VE

-117 GQLVLG
+117 GHLVLG
-123 VMVRGGTAE
+123 VVV
-132 HTGSLADLLGPTAA
+132 GSLADGGTPAA
-146 DVAARTGMQVTVE
+146 DEGALLAHLGRLAGEVAAAVDMSVE
-159 PTAPTAA
+159 VEAASGAGPVAA
-166 PTAAPQERTVRHHVI
+166 PAGRPHHVI
-181 VLGQPV
+181 VLGRPV
-187 PPAAVAGAA
+187 PPDAVAGAA
-196 QAIAGVG
+196 HAIAGIG
-203 GNIEAIRRLSD
+203 GNIDAIRRLSD

-222 TVSGAGSTELRTA
+222 TVSGAEATALRTA
-235 LGTVAAATGT
+235 LASVAAATGA
-245 DVAVEQTGLA
+245 DIAVEQVGLA

-303 EESLRARVAVLAG
+303 AESLRARVGVLAG
-316 LPVGVLDEVREHL
+316 LPVEVLDEVREAL

-355 FTQITD
+355 FSQITD
-361 PLAAELGL
+361 PLAEALGL

-376 LEVAD
+376 LEVVD
-381 GRLTGGLVGE
+381 GKLTGGLVGE
-391 VVDRAGKARALARF
+391 IVDRPGKARALARF
-405 AGEYG
+405 AAQYG

-421 GANDLDMLNAAGLG
+421 GANDLDMLNTAGLG

-440 KPMVREQA
+440 KPFVREQA
-448 HAALNQPYLDAVLQ
+448 HTALNQPYLDAVLQ
-462 VLGFTRDDVLDATP
+462 VLGFTRDEVLDAVP
-476 TSS
+476 AEG

>member
-1 MVPGPGPTT
+1 MPHHPTL
-10 PTPPEHE
+10 PTPS
-17 PLQGGRP
+17 
-24 DAPSAIGWWGVRVSG
+24 D
-39 ASSRPFPAVRHHGRV
+39 PFPA
-54 TDRADLPAP
+54 
-63 TDPGTAPAGALLT
+63 DPRALLT
-76 VTGPDRPGVTAALF
+76 VTGVDHPGVTARLFTAL
-90 AALDQV
+90 A
-96 ELEQA
+96 EA
-101 GVGPVE
+101 GDGRRAIE
-107 VLDVEQVVVH
+107 VADVEQVVVH

-123 VMVRGGTAE
+123 VEVTAVALDGGPPVDRAAF
-132 HTGSLADLLGPTAA
+132 LARLGRLGA
-146 DVAARTGMQVTVE
+146 DVAEATGMQVQVDPIDE
-159 PTAPTAA
+159 QDRPTGRA
-166 PTAAPQERTVRHHVI
+166 HHVI
-181 VLGQPV
+181 VLGRPV

-196 QAIAGVG
+196 SAIAGIG
-203 GNIEAIRRLSD
+203 GNIDAIRRLSD

-222 TVSGAGSTELRTA
+222 TVSGAESTELRTA
-235 LGTVAAATGT
+235 LASVAAATGA
-245 DVAVEQTGLA
+245 DIAVEQVGLA

-286 AEVARIT
+286 SEVARIT

-303 EESLRARVAVLAG
+303 AESLRARVGALAG
-316 LPVGVLDEVREHL
+316 LPVSVLDEVREHL

-339 RTLQR
+339 RTLKR

-391 VVDRAGKARALARF
+391 IVDRAGKARALARF
-405 AGEYG
+405 ADEYG
-410 IPLEQTVAVGD
+410 IPLDQTVAVGD

-440 KPMVREQA
+440 KPYVREQA
-448 HAALNQPYLDAVLQ
+448 HTALNQPYLDAVLQ
-462 VLGFTRDDVLDATP
+462 VLGFTRDEVLDAVP
-476 TSS
+476 ASSSR

>member
-1 MVPGPGPTT
+1 M
-10 PTPPEHE
+10 
-17 PLQGGRP
+17 
-24 DAPSAIGWWGVRVSG
+24 
-39 ASSRPFPAVRHHGRV
+39 
-54 TDRADLPAP
+54 
-63 TDPGTAPAGALLT
+63 TARALLT
-76 VTGPDRPGVTAALF
+76 VTGADRPGVTARLF
-90 AALDQV
+90 A
-96 ELEQA
+96 ELSDA
-101 GVGPVE
+101 GDGAVPV
-107 VLDVEQVVVH
+107 DVTDIEQVVVH
-117 GQLVLG
+117 GHLVLG
-123 VMVRGGTAE
+123 VVVSRAGEESA
-132 HTGSLADLLGPTAA
+132 LLSWLRRVGEDVGAA
-146 DVAARTGMQVTVE
+146 VGVTVAVE
-159 PTAPTAA
+159 SATAPEPEQSPAGR
-166 PTAAPQERTVRHHVI
+166 PHHVI
-181 VLGQPV
+181 VLGRPV
-187 PPAAVAGAA
+187 PPAAVAGVARAA
-196 QAIAGVG
+196 AAVG
-203 GNIEAIRRLSD
+203 GNIDAIRRLSD

-222 TVSGAGSTELRTA
+222 TVSGAESTALRTA
-235 LGTVAAATGT
+235 LASVSTATGA
-245 DVAVEQTGLA
+245 DIAVEQVGLA

-286 AEVARIT
+286 AEVAQIT

-303 EESLRARVAVLAG
+303 AESLRARVAALAG
-316 LPVGVLDEVREHL
+316 LPVEVLEEVREAL

-361 PLAAELGL
+361 RLAEELGL

-381 GRLTGGLVGE
+381 GRLTGGLVGDI
-391 VVDRAGKARALARF
+391 VDRAGKARALERF
-405 AGEYG
+405 AAAHG

-440 KPMVREQA
+440 KPVVREQA

-462 VLGFTRDDVLDATP
+462 VLGFTRDEVNDALP
-476 TSS
+476 TV

>member
-1 MVPGPGPTT
+1 MPLD
-10 PTPPEHE
+10 PTPRLPE
-17 PLQGGRP
+17 
-24 DAPSAIGWWGVRVSG
+24 DTSA
-39 ASSRPFPAVRHHGRV
+39 V
-54 TDRADLPAP
+54 TAR
-63 TDPGTAPAGALLT
+63 ALLT
-76 VTGPDRPGVTAALF
+76 VSGADRPGVTARLFTAL
-90 AALDQV
+90 
-96 ELEQA
+96 A
-101 GVGPVE
+101 GGGPAVE

-123 VMVRGGTAE
+123 VVVGVLPVDGDPAVDEAALLAHLGRLATAV
-132 HTGSLADLLGPTAA
+132 AA
-146 DVAARTGMQVTVE
+146 DAGVRVDVEPATTDPASVAAGR
-159 PTAPTAA
+159 P
-166 PTAAPQERTVRHHVI
+166 HHVI
-181 VLGQPV
+181 LLGRPV
-187 PPAAVAGAA
+187 TPEAVGGAA
-196 QAIAGVG
+196 RAIAAVG
-203 GNIEAIRRLSD
+203 GNIDAIRRLSD

-222 TVSGAGSTELRTA
+222 TVSGAAATALRTELA
-235 LGTVAAATGT
+235 AVAAATGT
-245 DVAVEQTGLA
+245 DIAVERVGLA

-303 EESLRARVAVLAG
+303 AESLRKRVAVLAG
-316 LPVGVLDEVREHL
+316 LPVEVLDEVREHL

-350 IVSGG
+350 IVGSGG

-361 PLAAELGL
+361 PLAESLGL

-376 LEVAD
+376 LEVVD
-381 GRLTGGLVGE
+381 GKLTGGLVGE
-391 VVDRAGKARALARF
+391 IVDRAGKARALARF
-405 AGEYG
+405 AAEHG
-410 IPLEQTVAVGD
+410 IPLDQTVAVGD
-421 GANDLDMLNAAGLG
+421 GANDLDMLNTAGLG

-440 KPMVREQA
+440 KPFVREQA
-448 HAALNQPYLDAVLQ
+448 HTALNQPYLDAVLQ
-462 VLGFTRDDVLDATP
+462 VLGFTRDEVLDAV
-476 TSS
+476 

>member
-1 MVPGPGPTT
+1 
-10 PTPPEHE
+10 
-17 PLQGGRP
+17 
-24 DAPSAIGWWGVRVSG
+24 
-39 ASSRPFPAVRHHGRV
+39 
-54 TDRADLPAP
+54 
-63 TDPGTAPAGALLT
+63 
-76 VTGPDRPGVTAALF
+76 VTGADRPGVTARLFSAL
-90 AALDQV
+90 AETGDGQPA
-96 ELEQA
+96 
-101 GVGPVE
+101 VE

-117 GQLVLG
+117 GHLVLG
-123 VMVRGGTAE
+123 VVVGALAGDGPAPDEGTLLAHLGRLAGE
-132 HTGSLADLLGPTAA
+132 VATATGISVAVESASGPE
-146 DVAARTGMQVTVE
+146 DD
-159 PTAPTAA
+159 APVPAGR
-166 PTAAPQERTVRHHVI
+166 PHHVI
-181 VLGQPV
+181 VLGRPV
-187 PPAAVAGAA
+187 PPGAVAGAA
-196 QAIAGVG
+196 RAIAAIG
-203 GNIEAIRRLSD
+203 GNIDAIRRLSD

-222 TVSGAGSTELRTA
+222 TVSGAEATALRTELA
-235 LGTVAAATGT
+235 TVAASTGA
-245 DVAVEQTGLA
+245 DIAVEQVGLA

-293 AAAMNGELDF
+293 ASAMNGELDF
-303 EESLRARVAVLAG
+303 AESLRARVGALAG
-316 LPVGVLDEVREHL
+316 LPVEVLDEVREHL

-361 PLAAELGL
+361 PLAETLGL

-381 GRLTGGLVGE
+381 GKLTGGLVGDI
-391 VVDRAGKARALARF
+391 VDRAGKARALARF
-405 AGEYG
+405 AAEYG
-410 IPLEQTVAVGD
+410 IPLDQTVAVGD
-421 GANDLDMLNAAGLG
+421 GANDLDMLNTAGLG

-440 KPMVREQA
+440 KPFVREQA
-448 HAALNQPYLDAVLQ
+448 HTALNQPYLDAVLQ
-462 VLGFTRDDVLDATP
+462 VLGFTRDEVLDAVP
-476 TSS
+476 

>member
-1 MVPGPGPTT
+1 VDT
-10 PTPPEHE
+10 
-17 PLQGGRP
+17 
-24 DAPSAIGWWGVRVSG
+24 
-39 ASSRPFPAVRHHGRV
+39 
-54 TDRADLPAP
+54 DLP
-63 TDPGTAPAGALLT
+63 GAQLT
-76 VTGPDRPGVTAALF
+76 VTGADRPGVTAALF
-90 AALDQV
+90 AAL
-96 ELEQA
+96 EA
-101 GVGPVE
+101 VGPRPVE
-107 VLDVEQVVVH
+107 VVDVEQVVVH
-117 GQLVLG
+117 GQLALG
-123 VMVRGGTAE
+123 VVVREVAAATPPGTA
-132 HTGSLADLLGPTAA
+132 GALLEQLSRLAA
-146 DVAARTGMQVTVE
+146 DVSAATGMSVTAE
-159 PTAPTAA
+159 ASGPASPSAPHRGR
-166 PTAAPQERTVRHHVI
+166 PHHVI
-181 VLGQPV
+181 VLGRPM

-196 QAIAGVG
+196 RAIAAVG
-203 GNIEAIRRLSD
+203 GNIDAIRRLSD

-235 LGTVAAATGT
+235 LATVSAATGA
-245 DVAVEQTGLA
+245 DVAVEQAGLA
-255 RRSKRLI
+255 RRTKRLI

-303 EESLRARVAVLAG
+303 EQSLRARVAALAG
-316 LPVGVLDEVREHL
+316 LPVTVLDEVRDHL

-339 RTLQR
+339 RTLQHS
-344 LGFRCG
+344 GFRCG

-361 PLAAELGL
+361 PLAAALGL

-405 AGEYG
+405 AAEYG

-440 KPMVREQA
+440 KPVVREQA
-448 HAALNQPYLDAVLQ
+448 HTALNQPYLDAVLQ
-462 VLGFTRDDVLDATP
+462 VLGFTRDEVLDAAP
-476 TSS
+476 GRSAS

>member
-1 MVPGPGPTT
+1 VPLD
-10 PTPPEHE
+10 PTPRTPE
-17 PLQGGRP
+17 PSLPG
-24 DAPSAIGWWGVRVSG
+24 APR
-39 ASSRPFPAVRHHGRV
+39 
-54 TDRADLPAP
+54 
-63 TDPGTAPAGALLT
+63 ALLT
-76 VTGPDRPGVTAALF
+76 VTGEDRPGVTARLFSAL
-90 AALDQV
+90 A
-96 ELEQA
+96 EGEC
-101 GVGPVE
+101 GVE

-117 GQLVLG
+117 GHLVLG
-123 VMVRGGTAE
+123 VVVGALPGDGAAE
-132 HTGSLADLLGPTAA
+132 DDAALLGRLKVLADAVAA
-146 DVAARTGMQVTVE
+146 DTGMRVQLESATE
-159 PTAPTAA
+159 PSSAPTSGDR
-166 PTAAPQERTVRHHVI
+166 PHHVI
-181 VLGQPV
+181 VLGRPV
-187 PPAAVAGAA
+187 PPDAVAGAA
-196 QAIAGVG
+196 RAVAAHG
-203 GNIEAIRRLSD
+203 GNIDAIRRLSD

-222 TVSGAGSTELRTA
+222 TVSGAASTELRTA
-235 LGTVAAATGT
+235 LAAVAAETGA
-245 DVAVEQTGLA
+245 DIAVEQVGLA

-303 EESLRARVAVLAG
+303 AESLRARVAALKG
-316 LPVGVLDEVREHL
+316 LPVEVLDEVRDALE
-329 VLTPG
+329 LTPG

-361 PLAAELGL
+361 PLAETLGL

-391 VVDRAGKARALARF
+391 IVDRAGKAGALERF
-405 AGEYG
+405 AAQYG
-410 IPLEQTVAVGD
+410 IPLSQTVAVGD

-440 KPMVREQA
+440 KPVVREQA
-448 HAALNQPYLDAVLQ
+448 DAALNLPYLDAVLQ
-462 VLGFTRDDVLDATP
+462 VLGFTRDEVLDAV
-476 TSS
+476 